1 MVSFNEDAP
10 IDLPGFRGLMRQAG
24 IEEVVDLT
32 LDIFAGEAPRL
43 FGDLTAA
50 AETGDLETVRANAH
64 SLKSSSGNIWANR
77 LSGFFETMETA
88 AADLDGHGGPDGGE
102 ISLKGRALMLVR
114 NVGHLMTNPAILD
127 RDGQEV
133 PVGLGF
139 GDFSYVRVSPD
150 GSRIAGKERLLI
162 G

>member
-88 AADLDGHGGPDGGE
+88 AADLDGSAVDSVLAEARPEFDRV
-102 ISLKGRALMLVR
+102 ISYIAEVR
-114 NVGHLMTNPAILD
+114 EA
-127 RDGQEV
+127 
-133 PVGLGF
+133 
-139 GDFSYVRVSPD
+139 S
-150 GSRIAGKERLLI
+150 
-162 G
+162 